1 MHKVSKDLIAE
12 YRSEIAEHVRLKKA
26 AVDGQLW
33 MLNAAQPPQQNRD
46 HSAIQWILRCHAGTL
61 DKLGSLFDHEG
72 EYRMFELC
80 AIARNLFEN
89 LVWLRLMNENTEYG
103 IVFFHQL
110 LKEQTQHNKAMLQK
124 MQDEAALFDISETED
139 TKILMTTIGAL
150 EENASPEEITAAQS
164 EHKQKL
170 AALDARI
177 RQEFCLHARSVVENG
192 YAYQSYLIKEETLP
206 KLQERQEVV
215 ADHQKKLDAVLQ
227 TLLSPKFQQI
237 VKDKWNW
244 FKRAEEVGME
254 KHYKFIYSYTSKMLH
269 STALNIIT
277 DKTLAAEEEEV
288 VLEYVLVAA
297 RDLITQIEKFNY
309 PGQVRVLAI

>member
-1 MHKVSKDLIAE
+1 M
-12 YRSEIAEHVRLKKA
+12 
-26 AVDGQLW
+26 
-33 MLNAAQPPQQNRD
+33 
-46 HSAIQWILRCHAGTL
+46 
-61 DKLGSLFDHEG
+61 
-72 EYRMFELC
+72 
-80 AIARNLFEN
+80 
-89 LVWLRLMNENTEYG
+89 
-103 IVFFHQL
+103 
-110 LKEQTQHNKAMLQK
+110 KEQTQHNQAMLQK
-124 MQDEAALFDISETED
+124 MRDEAALFDESEAED
-139 TKILMTTIGAL
+139 TEILMTTIGAL
-150 EENASPEEITAAQS
+150 EGNASPEQIAAAQS

-206 KLQERQEVV
+206 KLQERQDVV
-215 ADHQKKLDAVLQ
+215 ADHQNKLDAVLP
-227 TLLSPKFQQI
+227 TLLSPKFRQI

-244 FKRAEEVGME
+244 FQRAAEVRME

-288 VLEYVLVAA
+288 VLEYILVAA
-297 RDLITQIEKFNY
+297 RDLIAQIEKFNY